1 MWSRAARLLPVAS
14 VPVAIALHRKAPDFP
29 PDSSGT
35 GSVAGDA
42 REPPSP
48 VGLSAV
54 AYAAVSETLLDRSM
68 EAIQSVDFVDLEI
81 LRGTTLRASLRGLGR
96 LWRYNPINL
105 SPEER
110 QALYLKSKPVKR
122 LNVFLSH
129 TWWTNGSWKVLSLL
143 FHCGWL
149 HALLCWL
156 FVVAVTLLLCLLG
169 ALPMRLSFETLG
181 TNCVL
186 TCPMGFWILLLGFL
200 GPVLGLFSAI
210 YWPDCSTKPDTCF
223 IDVASIH
230 QTDKAQMKRGI
241 LGIGGFLLVSD
252 ELRILWSPPYLSRA
266 WCVFEL
272 AVYRKGNPHGR
283 VNLSPLFV
291 EQYVAFTFLG
301 EYFTA
306 VGYWALRS
314 MRGQVKQMLRS
325 ASRSFLSKHQLLK
338 QFEQFDLDT
347 VDCYDNDDRRFIH
360 AAIIKWYGSKA
371 AFNEY
376 VRGPLRAE
384 LMGPILSNHLPL
396 SYLMILIVP
405 YLNMSLEFLVAM
417 IRGGSSFEC
426 LLPFALAV
434 LFSANFIFLPAC
446 VELLFLLCDKFAAP
460 CFSSNILDCMQ
471 TLLIH
476 LLFMVFAVGGA
487 RWRYCGIQERFVGS
501 GFVLLH
507 FPPAAAWSPQ
517 SQAQSTQDQG
527 T

>member
-1 MWSRAARLLPVAS
+1 M
-14 VPVAIALHRKAPDFP
+14 
-29 PDSSGT
+29 
-35 GSVAGDA
+35 
-42 REPPSP
+42 
-48 VGLSAV
+48 
-54 AYAAVSETLLDRSM
+54 
-68 EAIQSVDFVDLEI
+68 DFVDLEI

-314 MRGQVKQMLRS
+314 RS
-325 ASRSFLSKHQLLK
+325 SHMVSLLP
-338 QFEQFDLDT
+338 
-347 VDCYDNDDRRFIH
+347 
-360 AAIIKWYGSKA
+360 A
-371 AFNEY
+371 
-376 VRGPLRAE
+376 
-384 LMGPILSNHLPL
+384 
-396 SYLMILIVP
+396 
-405 YLNMSLEFLVAM
+405 FLVA
-417 IRGGSSFEC
+417 SV
-426 LLPFALAV
+426 P
-434 LFSANFIFLPAC
+434 
-446 VELLFLLCDKFAAP
+446 
-460 CFSSNILDCMQ
+460 
-471 TLLIH
+471 LLIAAH
-476 LLFMVFAVGGA
+476 LLRLKLSCFLIA
-487 RWRYCGIQERFVGS
+487 
-501 GFVLLH
+501 
-507 FPPAAAWSPQ
+507 SPR
-517 SQAQSTQDQG
+517 SFCCHLGLEDFIPS
-527 T
+527 